1 MTPRKIT
8 NPTEYLQLLDNLD
21 SLWEEENKTKGHAL
35 KISKEGLSKL
45 ANPQLLTWE
54 YHVWSTE
61 KLDSIAMFCSSFNPL
76 FNEIVFQE
84 IVWLAK
90 NGGGIKLLNAARSFA
105 RQKGIKHWILGASVK
120 MADERIKKFYEKIG
134 CVEDSLCYVG
144 LI

>member
-1 MTPRKIT
+1 MIPLKIT
-8 NPTEYLQLLDNLD
+8 NPKDYLQLLDNLEL
-21 SLWEEENKTKGHAL
+21 LWAEENEKKGHAL
-35 KISKEGLSKL
+35 KISKEGLAKL

-61 KLDSIAMFCSSFNPL
+61 KLDSIAMFQSAFSPL

-84 IVWLAK
+84 VIWLAK

-105 RQKGIKHWILGASVK
+105 RSKGIKHWILGASVR
-120 MADERIKKFYEKIG
+120 MADDRLKKFYQKIA
-134 CVEDSLCYVG
+134 CVEDSVCYVG